1 MRAFQIVALAA
12 SLSVPALSWAA
23 ASAAHA
29 VGPVGG
35 QPCPCSC
42 RMAPAPEAAKTQA
55 KAAEEKVAPFDW
67 VQYLQTRM

>member
-1 MRAFQIVALAA
+1 MRAFHIVALAA

-23 ASAAHA
+23 ATAAHA
-29 VGPVGG
+29 GPVGA

-42 RMAPAPEAAKTQA
+42 QMASAPEAAKTPA
-55 KAAEEKVAPFDW
+55 KAAEESVAPFDW